1 MSGQDPTAEP
11 PAFDAPTR
19 WTSGPAGAALGHA
32 ALLIALLW
40 PQLGRF
46 STHLPATPN
55 WNDAQLIVWILS
67 WVQHALLDPVAT
79 LFDANINHPA
89 PNQLTGSDY
98 FLSSQLL
105 FAPLSWLTGNAV
117 LAVNLAALATYWLA
131 AFGCDRLLRALG
143 CSAGVAFAGGI
154 TFALSR
160 LQLPFN
166 VHVLQYP
173 IFLFP
178 LLALALLRLR
188 EQTDVRR
195 MLRVAATFA
204 LGAFA
209 SFYAAIL
216 LGVVGLVW
224 ALRELVY
231 ARGRRLR
238 FVGLGLAAVALAV
251 LPLVPVLHAYL
262 QRAGQQG
269 MEDPET
275 TGSPLR
281 LLLLDP
287 SGLLGVLQLIPVD
300 TALAALSLVAVLAFV
315 LRDPVARRIVPVAVA
330 LIVVGDTLT
339 RGVPP
344 ALADTVVSDLFRF
357 MRYTHRFSTVVAFGS
372 TLLLA
377 AALAALTRW
386 APRTLGP
393 LATAAVLLAVLI
405 DKGAVLRGGT
415 PLEAA
420 ALSRD
425 RPVHRAVAALA
436 REHGRGPL
444 LVLPTSGYLH
454 EPTGRARSLEP
465 DAMLASTV
473 HWLPLVNGYTGHQP
487 AHRMLLVRLIGEL
500 PDAGALDDLIDLTHL
515 EWILLRPA
523 SAWRD
528 ARQRASME
536 AGLRGSPAVAGAWDV
551 DGWALLRIARQ
562 PRHPAWFAAVAAGT
576 DPSTTVLGTPLAPLR
591 DGTDVGI
598 LELAAATPGALPP
611 RMPFYA
617 RATITNRGTAPW
629 PAMPAPVP
637 GLILDLLVPGE
648 MPRAGSVLL
657 IERWRPLDRGG
668 AESAT
673 ETRREMRLRRDVEPG
688 ETLEQ
693 KVLLVTP
700 DEPGR
705 YRLELSLEQI
715 DGARFAGPGNVRAR
729 HDVLV
734 VPARGAPATAAPPAS

>member
-11 PAFDAPTR
+11 PVSGPSTR
-19 WTSGPAGAALGHA
+19 WTSSPAVAALGHA
-32 ALLIALLW
+32 ALLTALLW

-46 STHLPATPN
+46 PTHLPATPN
-55 WNDAQLIVWILS
+55 SNDAQLIVWILS
-67 WVQHALLDPVAT
+67 WVQHALSDPVAT
-79 LFDANINHPA
+79 LFDAGINHPA

-105 FAPLSWLTGNAV
+105 FAPLRWLTGNAV

-131 AFGCDRLLRALG
+131 AVACDRLLRALG
-143 CSAGVAFAGGI
+143 CTAGVAFVGGLA
-154 TFALSR
+154 FALSR

-188 EQTDVRR
+188 ERTDLRR

-216 LGVVGLVW
+216 LGVVGFVW
-224 ALRELVY
+224 ALRELAC

-275 TGSPLR
+275 SGSPLR

-300 TALAALSLVAVLAFV
+300 IALAVLSLGALLAFV

-330 LIVVGDTLT
+330 LIVAGDTLT
-339 RGVPP
+339 GGVPHV
-344 ALADTVVSDLFRF
+344 LADTVVSDLFRF

-393 LATAAVLLAVLI
+393 LATAAVLLAVLL

-425 RPVHRAVAALA
+425 LPVHGAVAALA
-436 REHGRGPL
+436 HEHGRGPL
-444 LVLPTSGYLH
+444 LVLPTSGHLH
-454 EPTGRARSLEP
+454 EPTGRARALEP

-487 AHRMLLVRLIGEL
+487 AHRMLLVRLIAEL

-515 EWILLRPA
+515 RWILLRPA
-523 SAWRD
+523 SAWPD
-528 ARQRASME
+528 ARQRVSME
-536 AGLRGSPAVAGAWDV
+536 AALRASSAVAQVWDIE
-551 DGWALLRIARQ
+551 GWGLLEIGRA
-562 PRHPAWFAAVAAGT
+562 PRHPSWFQAVATGT
-576 DPSTTVLGTPLAPLR
+576 DATTTVLGTPIVPLP
-591 DGTDVGI
+591 DGADVGVV
-598 LELAAATPGALPP
+598 ELPRKLPDALPVKTLFFAP
-611 RMPFYA
+611 VA
-617 RATITNRGTAPW
+617 ITNRGSATW

-637 GLILDLLVPGE
+637 GLILDLMTPGE
-648 MPRAGSVLL
+648 MPRSGSVLL
-657 IERWRPLDRGG
+657 LVRWRSLDADGPVD
-668 AESAT
+668 E
-673 ETRREMRLRRDVEPG
+673 REVRLRRDVAPG
-688 ETLEQ
+688 ETVAQ
-693 KVLLVTP
+693 KVLLATP
-700 DEPGR
+700 ESPGR

-715 DGARFAGPGNVRAR
+715 DGARFAGAGNARAS
-729 HDVLV
+729 HDILV
-734 VPARGAPATAAPPAS
+734 VPAPAAPGAAAPPAS